1 MKQMTQEELAKLSDE
16 GLLVEAKKIRST
28 SITYALL
35 IGFLIGIII
44 YSVVKNSLGFFTLI
58 PLYFIYK
65 IFSGSR
71 NHDDLKKELK
81 ERNLI

>member
-1 MKQMTQEELAKLSDE
+1 MTKVELSELTDEE
-16 GLLVEAKKIRST
+16 LLVESKKIRST

-65 IFSGSR
+65 IFSGSG

-81 ERNLI
+81 ERNLK